1 MTDFFP
7 SIDLMADGGESF
19 EEWRGRTIN
28 LFLECFGSFF
38 KKICLK
44 LFFLEATESLSSRA
58 DHGVDGC
65 DTEDRVFSRIVE
77 ITCVV
82 PKQGFLNQVV
92 ALSF

>member
-38 KKICLK
+38 LK
-44 LFFLEATESLSSRA
+44 NLFEI
-58 DHGVDGC
+58 
-65 DTEDRVFSRIVE
+65 VFSRGYGE
-77 ITCVV
+77 
-82 PKQGFLNQVV
+82 P
-92 ALSF
+92 